1 MATNS
6 GNSHILGSRVT
17 INQQPQTLIEV
28 FRVEKLGFRV
38 RTENV
43 GFVNNGHLP
52 S

>member
-17 INQQPQTLIEV
+17 INQL
-28 FRVEKLGFRV
+28 FRVQKLGFRV

-43 GFVNNGHLP
+43 GFINNGHLP